1 MMTVFRQT
9 LLCLLLLWLPVSPA
23 VQPGWLRSPDND
35 HASVRLRADT
45 STGGETRLLLDVKL
59 EDGWKTYWR
68 SPGEG
73 GVAPAIARKTKCQRS
88 TGFGQPLRAFRSPIS
103 LPVVITIR

>member
-9 LLCLLLLWLPVSPA
+9 LLCLLLLWLPVSWA
-23 VQPGWLRSPDND
+23 AEPGWLRSPDND

-45 STGGETRLLLDVKL
+45 SAGGETRLLLDVKL

-73 GVAPAIARKTKCQRS
+73 A
-88 TGFGQPLRAFRSPIS
+88 LRLYRLERGNACGRLVLANPSSF
-103 LPVVITIR
+103 

>member
-1 MMTVFRQT
+1 MMTVFRQA
-9 LLCLLLLWLPVSPA
+9 LLCLLLLWLPVSWA
-23 VQPGWLRSPDND
+23 AEPGWLRSPDND

-45 STGGETRLLLDVKL
+45 SAGGETRLLLDVKL

-73 GVAPAIARKTKCQRS
+73 GRCACYRLERGNARGRLVLADPCS
-88 TGFGQPLRAFRSPIS
+88 F
-103 LPVVITIR
+103 

>member
-9 LLCLLLLWLPVSPA
+9 LLCLLLLWLPVSWA
-23 VQPGWLRSPDND
+23 AEPGWLRSPDND

-45 STGGETRLLLDVKL
+45 SAGGETRLLLDVKL

-73 GVAPAIARKTKCQRS
+73 A
-88 TGFGQPLRAFRSPIS
+88 LRLLSPGRGNACGRLVLANPSSLRSPIS
-103 LPVVITIR
+103 LPRVSR

>member
-9 LLCLLLLWLPVSPA
+9 LLCLLLLWLPVSWA
-23 VQPGWLRSPDND
+23 AEPGWLRSPDND

-45 STGGETRLLLDVKL
+45 SAGGETRLLLDVKL

-68 SPGEG
+68 SPGRGRCACYRLERG
-73 GVAPAIARKTKCQRS
+73 NACGRLVLANPCS
-88 TGFGQPLRAFRSPIS
+88 F
-103 LPVVITIR
+103 

>member
-1 MMTVFRQT
+1 M
-9 LLCLLLLWLPVSPA
+9 
-23 VQPGWLRSPDND
+23 RSPDND

-45 STGGETRLLLDVKL
+45 SAGGETRLLLDVKL

-73 GVAPAIARKTKCQRS
+73 RCACYRPEEEMPAVDWFWPTPARFEVANITTGVSR
-88 TGFGQPLRAFRSPIS
+88 
-103 LPVVITIR
+103 

>member
-1 MMTVFRQT
+1 MTVFRRHCS
-9 LLCLLLLWLPVSPA
+9 LSVIAMAARIWA
-23 VQPGWLRSPDND
+23 AEPGWLRSPDND

-45 STGGETRLLLDVKL
+45 SAGGETRLLLDVKL

-73 GVAPAIARKTKCQRS
+73 RRCACYRLEGEMPRS
-88 TGFGQPLRAFRSPIS
+88 TGSGRPLLVLRSPIS
-103 LPVVITIR
+103 LPRGITIR